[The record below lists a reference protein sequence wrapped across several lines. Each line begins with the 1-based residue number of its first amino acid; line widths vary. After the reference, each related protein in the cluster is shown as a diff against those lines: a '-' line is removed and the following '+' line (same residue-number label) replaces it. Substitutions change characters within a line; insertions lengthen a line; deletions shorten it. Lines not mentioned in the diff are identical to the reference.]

1 MNSFHVFVVFRIEFT
16 FLGEALL
23 FFFFSGFCRQVRKR
37 YILKCILFNNE
48 LAGVAHLIGPST
60 RYIQMQMEKIFSRRT
75 VGMCFEEVEQDN
87 SLFT

>member
-23 FFFFSGFCRQVRKR
+23 SFFFGFCLRQVRKQ
-37 YILKCILFNNE
+37 YILKCILFHNE
-48 LAGVAHLIGPST
+48 LAGVAHLIRPST
-60 RYIQMQMEKIFSRRT
+60 RYIQMQMEKIFSRRA
-75 VGMCFEEVEQDN
+75 VGMCEEVEQDN